1 MRGFFRS
8 LGRCLISGI
17 DPRRGLFYGMV
28 SAMSEVTA
36 LSKFSCP
43 ACGAE
48 AVWTPAKHALVCPYC
63 GTESPAELKMDGH
76 LIEENDLVTALR
88 ALPEDQR
95 GWAAERKTVR
105 CQSCQ
110 AMSVFD
116 EKRVAQ
122 RCDFCGSPSL
132 ISVDD
137 IQAPIRPG
145 SVLPFKVSEGQVR
158 ESIRKWYGSHFWARS
173 DLGEKALTDTLHG
186 LYLPYWTFDAHAEC
200 PWEAEAGYHYFV
212 TDSQGRQQQQTR
224 WEHASGHVSE
234 TFDDVLVPASKG
246 VHPQLLDKLE
256 PFPTTDALVPYDPGY
271 LSGWVVEQY
280 QIDLVQAASNSRER
294 MNARLRDICG
304 SQVPGDTYR
313 NLQIHPEFSGQTFK
327 HTLLPV
333 WLLTYTYG
341 SRTYQVAVNGATGKA
356 GGEYPLSWVKIAIA
370 VFLGLLLLFLAIR
383 YGE

>member
-1 MRGFFRS
+1 
-8 LGRCLISGI
+8 
-17 DPRRGLFYGMV
+17 
-28 SAMSEVTA
+28 MSEVTA

-63 GTESPAELKMDGH
+63 GTESPAELKMDGN

-110 AMSVFD
+110 AISVFD

-132 ISVDD
+132 INVED

-145 SVLPFKVSEGQVR
+145 SVLPFKFSESQVR

-200 PWEAEAGYHYFV
+200 PWEAEAGFHYYT
-212 TDSQGRQQQQTR
+212 TDSQGRQQQHTR
-224 WEHASGHVSE
+224 WEYASGHVSE

-256 PFPTTDALVPYDPGY
+256 PFPTADALVPYDPGY

-294 MNARLRDICG
+294 MNARLRDICAR
-304 SQVPGDTYR
+304 QVPGDTHR
-313 NLQIHPEFSGQTFK
+313 NLQIHPEFSEQTFK

-341 SRTYQVAVNGATGKA
+341 SKTYQVAVNGATGKA

-370 VFLGLLLLFLAIR
+370 VFLGLVLLFLVIR